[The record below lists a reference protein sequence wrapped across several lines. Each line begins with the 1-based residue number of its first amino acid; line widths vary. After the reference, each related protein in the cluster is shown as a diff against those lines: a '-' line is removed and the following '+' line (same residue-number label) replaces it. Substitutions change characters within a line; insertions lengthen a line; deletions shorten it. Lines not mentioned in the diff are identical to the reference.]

1 MLRPSGV
8 CAVCRGWGSQ
18 RVCAPCIARWATPTH
33 RCNRCALAV
42 PAGAAQCGACLLHP
56 PPYAAAVAA
65 FDYAFPWDGL
75 ITHFKFNAAL
85 DLAALLARQLGEAI
99 QRAEGA
105 VPDLVLPVPLSPNRL
120 RERGYNQAWE
130 VARRL
135 PRTHAWRT
143 DPTLLLRVRDTPHQ
157 TMLPPGE
164 RAANVR
170 GAFAIEPLRAAEVR
184 GRRITLVD
192 DVVTT
197 GATVAELSSVLLGA
211 GAASVQ
217 VWMLAR
223 TPPPDR

>member
-1 MLRPSGV
+1 VQR
-8 CAVCRGWGSQ
+8 CR
-18 RVCAPCIARWATPTH
+18 
-33 RCNRCALAV
+33 RCALAV
-42 PAGAAQCGACLLHP
+42 PPGAAQCGACLLHP
-56 PPYAAAVAA
+56 PPYGAAVAA

-75 ITHFKFNAAL
+75 ITRFKFNAAL
-85 DLAALLARQLGEAI
+85 DLAALLAQQLGEAV
-99 QRAEGA
+99 QRAELDA
-105 VPDLVLPVPLSPNRL
+105 PDLVLPVPLSPVRL

-130 VARRL
+130 IARRV
-135 PRTHAWRT
+135 PRTRAWCA
-143 DPTLLLRVRDTPHQ
+143 DPALLLRVKDTPHQ
-157 TMLPPGE
+157 TTLPPGE

-184 GRRITLVD
+184 GRRVAVVD

-197 GATVAELSSVLLGA
+197 GATVAELCNVLLGA

>member
-1 MLRPSGV
+1 MLRPCGQ

-18 RVCAPCIARWATPTH
+18 RVCAPCIARWATPVQ
-33 RCNRCALAV
+33 RCSRCALAV
-42 PAGAAQCGACLLHP
+42 PTGTVQCGVCLLHP
-56 PPYAAAVAA
+56 PPYSSAVAA

-75 ITHFKFNAAL
+75 ISRFKFNAAL
-85 DLAALLARQLGEAI
+85 DLAGLLAGQLGEAI
-99 QRAEGA
+99 ERANAE
-105 VPDLVLPVPLSPNRL
+105 VPDLVLPVPLSPRRM

-135 PRTHAWRT
+135 PRTGPWHT
-143 DPTLLLRVRDTPHQ
+143 EPTLLLRVKNTPHQ
-157 TMLPPGE
+157 TTLPPGE

-184 GRRITLVD
+184 GRRIAVID

-197 GATVAELSSVLLGA
+197 GATVAELSGVLLGA